1 MLLLAF
7 LFVATGGSR
16 ARADTVPST
25 LSPVIVV
32 ALTSGSVTIRTWD
45 RQEVQIVG
53 DPTIQYN
60 HAGPM
65 MVARRFQT
73 YQPELWE
80 QTIQT
85 PEGPLSFAPEPF
97 PLPPLSPDPHDAVSV
112 RGEGDVT
119 ITVPTATAILI
130 ANVKQGSVS
139 IDGYRGGVFV
149 AHVGAGTVHLS
160 NVQGTG
166 AVQVN
171 NGGFYAND
179 SVFDR
184 LRVRTGR
191 GNMFFDNCSS
201 AQIQASSLTGT
212 ILYDNGTFTPGL
224 AHFESQRGSVALGIA
239 NGDAQITAHSDS
251 GRVFNEAQ
259 EFFRGGPVVT
269 ATSGSGAVIY
279 YRGAIRDHPRLM
291 QQLPANARPFRRPPA
306 ERPPKHRRT

>member
-7 LFVATGGSR
+7 LCVATGGTR
-16 ARADTVPST
+16 ARADTVAST
-25 LSPVIVV
+25 FSPVIVV
-32 ALTSGSVTIRTWD
+32 ALSSGNVTIRTWE
-45 RQEVQIVG
+45 RQEVQVVG
-53 DPTIQYN
+53 DPTIQYL

-65 MVARRFQT
+65 VVARRFQN

-85 PEGPLSFAPEPF
+85 PEGPLSLAPEPF
-97 PLPPLSPDPHDAVSV
+97 PLPPLSPDVHDAVSV

-119 ITVPTATAILI
+119 ITVPSATAVII
-130 ANVKQGSVS
+130 ANVKQGSLS
-139 IDGYRGGVFV
+139 IDGYRGVFV
-149 AHVGAGTVHLS
+149 THVVTGTIHLS

-212 ILYDNGTFTPGL
+212 IVYDNGTFTPGL
-224 AHFESQRGSVALGIA
+224 AHFESQRGSVALGVA
-239 NGDAQITAHSDS
+239 NGDAQITAHSDA

-259 EFFRGGPVVT
+259 EFFRGGPLVT

-279 YRGAIRDHPRLM
+279 YRGTIRDHPRLM
-291 QQLPANARPFRRPPA
+291 RQLPPNARPFRRPPPDQ
-306 ERPPKHRRT
+306 R